1 MIELN
6 GIKYE
11 LKYNLKRIELIE
23 AASKKPLM
31 SMLGSGFLTIS
42 DLTACVAY
50 GLRSEG
56 ADNYLPT
63 AKGMEVARKKIEEDG
78 GYMILSDAVAEAF
91 ERDCPFFFRVG

>member
-50 GLRSEG
+50 GLRS
-56 ADNYLPT
+56 
-63 AKGMEVARKKIEEDG
+63 
-78 GYMILSDAVAEAF
+78 
-91 ERDCPFFFRVG
+91 